1 MALSPKLER
10 GHLNHL
16 KEIIIAKPAECSI
29 QKNNVLDRK
38 ERWVRPE
45 YKLQIDIKNKKW
57 LAQNTVF

>member
-38 ERWVRPE
+38 ER
-45 YKLQIDIKNKKW
+45 
-57 LAQNTVF
+57 